1 VADDDQ
7 PHARENTTLVAIVPA
22 MRSPAGRVAIVV
34 GAAVVLVVLFVVLR
48 GRDDDEPDAQG
59 TTSRTFTIQTTTSPT
74 TATTRTTTVPATTA
88 PAGPRRIDVTVA
100 GGSVA
105 GGVKTVRVAQGES
118 VVLVVRADV
127 SDHVHLHGYDRM
139 ADVAPGAPAQLRF
152 RATIAGRFEVE
163 LEDRKLRILE
173 VEVRP

>member
-1 VADDDQ
+1 
-7 PHARENTTLVAIVPA
+7 

-34 GAAVVLVVLFVVLR
+34 GAAVLLVVLFLLLR
-48 GRDDDEPDAQG
+48 GREDEEPAAQA
-59 TTSRTFTIQTTTSPT
+59 TTTSPT
-74 TATTRTTTVPATTA
+74 TETTSTAPTTTA
-88 PAGPRRIDVTVA
+88 PAGPRRIRVTVA
-100 GGSVA
+100 DGAVA
-105 GGVKTVRVAQGES
+105 GGVKTVRVTQGEQ

-127 SDHVHLHGYDRM
+127 SDHVHLHGYDRI
-139 ADVAPGAPAQLRF
+139 ANVGPGAPAELGF